1 MTKEEM
7 NKIKEDIIKRIDRG
21 ESTDDVLK
29 NSGAMQLN
37 VWEVFTIFAD
47 IFKMKGL
54 IDYDK
59 LENQIIEAA
68 SNGLNYR

>member
-37 VWEVFTIFAD
+37 FGKYLLFSLTFL
-47 IFKMKGL
+47 K
-54 IDYDK
+54 
-59 LENQIIEAA
+59 
-68 SNGLNYR
+68 

>member
-29 NSGAMQLN
+29 NSGVMQLN
-37 VWEVFTIFAD
+37 VWEVFNIFVD
-47 IFKMKGL
+47 IFEMKGL
-54 IDYDK
+54 YK
-59 LENQIIEAA
+59 
-68 SNGLNYR
+68 

>member
-7 NKIKEDIIKRIDRG
+7 NTIKEDIIKRIDRG

-29 NSGAMQLN
+29 NSRVMRLK
-37 VWEVFTIFAD
+37 VWEVFNIFAD

-54 IDYDK
+54 CK
-59 LENQIIEAA
+59 
-68 SNGLNYR
+68 

>member
-1 MTKEEM
+1 MTKTEM
-7 NKIKEDIIKRIDRG
+7 DTIKEDIIKRIDRG

-29 NSGAMQLN
+29 NSGVMQLN

-54 IDYDK
+54 CKYD
-59 LENQIIEAA
+59 
-68 SNGLNYR
+68 

>member
-7 NKIKEDIIKRIDRG
+7 NNIKEDIIKRIDRG

-54 IDYDK
+54 CK
-59 LENQIIEAA
+59 
-68 SNGLNYR
+68 